1 MENVK
6 VDPFFSFHCGAV
18 RVLVAPVSRTALD
31 LVLWGREGG
40 EEERELH
47 RVRARRQ
54 EGVWRL
60 EGRDYGREMPGAS
73 FGRRRG
79 SEGSEADGFSV
90 SSCVDALAVPGE
102 VLELL
107 ALAAAEGWS
116 IRHVFGA
123 EYRYE
128 DGDSGECHG
137 FYAVGPDRGIHVS
150 ATCMEMGMGWDAGAR
165 AVTADEL
172 HREMGKLLALGAA
185 GEARTAGVDP
195 DSGILQISWTDRPAE
210 EA

>member
-1 MENVK
+1 MEKAK
-6 VDPFFSFHCGAV
+6 VDPFFVFWCGAV
-18 RVLVAPVSRTALD
+18 QVLVVPVSRTALD
-31 LVLWGREGG
+31 LVLWGREDG

-60 EGRDYGREMPGAS
+60 EGRDYGHGMPGAS

-79 SEGSEADGFSV
+79 SGGADADGFSV
-90 SSCVDALAVPGE
+90 SSHMDALAVPGE

-107 ALAAAEGWS
+107 ALAAAERWPV
-116 IRHVFGA
+116 RHVLAA
-123 EYRYE
+123 EHRYE
-128 DGDSGECHG
+128 DGDSGEIHG
-137 FYAVGPDRGIHVS
+137 FYAVGPDRGVHVS
-150 ATCMEMGMGWDAGAR
+150 MSCMEMGMGWDGGAR